1 MSIKKE
7 IDGRGR
13 VRYRAYVYDAV
24 HRKQVYLGTFD
35 RPKDAEEA
43 EYEAKR
49 RLRLGEAAKP
59 KPAREEV
66 TFGELGKRWLAAR
79 QNIRRSTRVDYEA
92 SLRRLKPHFGR
103 KLVSEITRK
112 DVDTAVA
119 SLAIDYAPS
128 TCRKAMIV
136 FTMVM
141 KTGIAWGHLDALPT
155 YGQKLALPKVRRTHF
170 EPLTPEKVNALVDSA
185 PEYWRP
191 AVLVLFTVAPRRAE
205 LFGLRLQDADL
216 EAGTLAIRYQMQ
228 RGRLVEPKS
237 ESAVRRVVLPAKVVE
252 ALRVHIEG
260 VPASELGLLFPTES
274 GQPVDADNWFKRVWV
289 PTRTKVGLPTLRVH
303 DARHHVA
310 TILLSQGH
318 SVKLVQRMLGH
329 ATAAILLDVYASV
342 TKQGEDE
349 AASDLDR
356 WLGQEEGAPYLA
368 NTAGRVIG
376 VSTACVCQ
384 TLAA

>member
-13 VRYRAYVYDAV
+13 VRYRAYVYDSV
-24 HRKQVYLGTFD
+24 HRKKIYLGTFD
-35 RPKDAEEA
+35 RSKDAEEA

-49 RLRLGEAAKP
+49 RLRLGETAKP

-66 TFGELGKRWLAAR
+66 TFSELGKRWLAAR

-92 SLRRLKPHFGR
+92 SLTRLKSFFSR

-112 DVDTAVA
+112 DVDDAVA
-119 SLAIDYAPS
+119 SLSARYAPS

-136 FTMVM
+136 FSMVM

-155 YGQKLALPKVRRTHF
+155 YGQRLALPKVRRTHF
-170 EPLTPEKVNALVDSA
+170 EALTPGQVNRLVECA

-191 AVLVLFTVAPRRAE
+191 AVLLLFTVAPRRAE
-205 LFGLRLQDADL
+205 LFGTRVQDLDL
-216 EAGTLAIRYQMQ
+216 VQGTLMIRYQLQ

-237 ESAVRRVVLPAKVVE
+237 ESAVRRVVLPTKVVE
-252 ALRVHIEG
+252 ALRVHLCS
-260 VPASELGLLFPTES
+260 VPPSEMCLLFPTES
-274 GQPVDADNWFKRVWV
+274 GQPVDADNWFKRVWM
-289 PTRTKVGLPTLRVH
+289 PTRAKAGLPHLRVH

-329 ATAAILLDVYASV
+329 ATASLLLDVYASV

-356 WLGQEEGAPYLA
+356 WLGQEEAAPYSSNGAL
-368 NTAGRVIG
+368 RVID
-376 VSTACVCQ
+376 VSVVCVCQ
-384 TLAA
+384 TRAA